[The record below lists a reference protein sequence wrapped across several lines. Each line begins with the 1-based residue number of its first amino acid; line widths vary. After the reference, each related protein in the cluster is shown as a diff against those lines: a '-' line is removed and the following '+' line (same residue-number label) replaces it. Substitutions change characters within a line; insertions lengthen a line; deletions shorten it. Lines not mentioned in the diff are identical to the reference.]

1 MPLFYR
7 AEMLLALLVGATLVA
22 LPAVIAEAPEPT
34 FTAET
39 MMRRV
44 SGAQAGVLV
53 ATVNWVQ
60 LDAAK
65 RGRLGAS
72 TFKLLNTGLCFS
84 TVLVRCSSSAI
95 LALYAAFVLC
105 WRGCI
110 DTNRWQR
117 WLAHPSAAVRCILR
131 MQIVLHHAAAKDC
144 VTCVTTAAEVC
155 IRLRQCAKHVDRRR
169 TIDWG

>member
-7 AEMLLALLVGATLVA
+7 AEMLLALLVGVTLVA

-84 TVLVRCSSSAI
+84 TVLVRCSSSANS
-95 LALYAAFVLC
+95 ALFATFRLY
-105 WRGCI
+105 WRGC
-110 DTNRWQR
+110 TVANRLQHTLLLLGVVQCACTLCR
-117 WLAHPSAAVRCILR
+117 R
-131 MQIVLHHAAAKDC
+131 HAGAKDRMREPLKC
-144 VTCVTTAAEVC
+144 M
-155 IRLRQCAKHVDRRR
+155 QS
-169 TIDWG
+169 